1 MAPQGGLG
9 WPQDSATA
17 PHEELCE
24 AALGSCPGL
33 ISLDSNK
40 IAPHF
45 YLLLSFWEGGWYIL
59 DRGEKKQAQTRMR
72 EEKGKDNMRQ
82 RPELLPPHFQ
92 PTPPSAPVSFLFS
105 NGGGGN
111 K

>member
-17 PHEELCE
+17 PHEELRE
-24 AALGSCPGL
+24 AALRSCPKL

-45 YLLLSFWEGGWYIL
+45 YLLLVFLGVRMVHTRPGKKHRRKKGG
-59 DRGEKKQAQTRMR
+59 RGER
-72 EEKGKDNMRQ
+72 KGKDDMR
-82 RPELLPPHFQ
+82 
-92 PTPPSAPVSFLFS
+92 
-105 NGGGGN
+105 
-111 K
+111 